1 MKPSKFVAV
10 LLLSTVLFGV
20 VKPAFASRWD
30 MGEKVS
36 DLGPLALTVLNT
48 MGIGVELYKIYQDDK
63 RERQRLLKERLE
75 RLERFKRERL
85 EKEER
90 EKSFRV
96 TIMVIVILLLFIL
109 CCIVYYKTRNK
120 K

>member
-36 DLGPLALTVLNT
+36 DLGPLALTVLT
-48 MGIGVELYKIYQDDK
+48 TIGIGIELYKIYQDDK
-63 RERQRLLKERLE
+63 RERQRLVK
-75 RLERFKRERL
+75 ERL
-85 EKEER
+85 EKEKR
-90 EKSFRV
+90 EKFFGA
-96 TIMVIVILLLFIL
+96 IVIVILFIL
-109 CCIVYYKTRNK
+109 CCIVFYKTRNK